1 MGQVH
6 RRTFLLAS
14 SALLAAPLA
23 SLAQQARKIPRIGVL
38 SLASPSSTTASI
50 EAFRSSLRN
59 LGYVEGRTIEVE
71 YRSAEGR
78 VERLPE
84 LAMQLVA
91 RNVDVILTDGGN
103 ASTLAA
109 RKATTTI
116 PIVMSVSV
124 NAVESGLIASLARP
138 GGNITGLT
146 VPRDLGAKQL
156 ELLRELVPSLSRVAV
171 LTRSDPAAAVR
182 RAQGKAMLL
191 ELLRLTIDYVE
202 VREPEDLAQG
212 FAAMRALRPNAMLVG
227 PDTLFFHLRDQ
238 ILEFARAARLPAMYP
253 FGDFVDAGGL
263 VSYSVSSKE
272 VYRTAAHYI
281 DNILK
286 GAKPADLPVEEP
298 REFELVINLK
308 TAKSLGITIPQ
319 SILIRADRVIE

>member
-1 MGQVH
+1 MN
-6 RRTFLLAS
+6 RRDSVL
-14 SALLAAPLA
+14 ALLVLGAPRIA
-23 SLAQQARKIPRIGVL
+23 LAQQARKIPRIGVL
-38 SLASPSSTTASI
+38 SLASPSSTTAGI
-50 EAFRSSLRN
+50 EALRSSLRN

-71 YRSAEGR
+71 YRSADGR

-91 RNVDVILTDGGN
+91 RSVDVILTDGGN
-103 ASTLAA
+103 VSALAA
-109 RKATTTI
+109 RKATATI
-116 PIVMSVSV
+116 PIVMSASV

-171 LTRSDPAAAVR
+171 LIRPDPAAAAR
-182 RAQGKAMLL
+182 RAQGKAMVL
-191 ELLRLTIDYVE
+191 ELLQLTIEYVE

-212 FAAMRALRPNAMLVG
+212 FAALRALRPNAMLVG
-227 PDTLFFHLRDQ
+227 PDTLFFHQRDQ
-238 ILEFARAARLPAMYP
+238 ILEFARTARLPAMYP

-281 DNILK
+281 DKILK

>member
-1 MGQVH
+1 MN
-6 RRTFLLAS
+6 RRDAVF
-14 SALLAAPLA
+14 ALLALGAPRIA
-23 SLAQQARKIPRIGVL
+23 LAQQARKIPRIGVL
-38 SLASPSSTTASI
+38 SLASPSSTSAGI
-50 EAFRSSLRN
+50 EALRSSLRN

-103 ASTLAA
+103 VSALAA
-109 RKATTTI
+109 RKATATI

-171 LTRSDPAAAVR
+171 LIRPDPAAAAR
-182 RAQGKAMLL
+182 RAQGKAMVL
-191 ELLRLTIDYVE
+191 ELLQLTIEYVE

-212 FAAMRALRPNAMLVG
+212 FAAMRAMRPNAMLVG
-227 PDTLFFHLRDQ
+227 PDTLFFHQRDQ
-238 ILEFARAARLPAMYP
+238 ILEFAHAARLPAMYP
-253 FGDFVDAGGL
+253 FRDFVDAGGL

-281 DNILK
+281 DKILK

-319 SILIRADRVIE
+319 SILLRADRLIE

>member
-1 MGQVH
+1 MN
-6 RRTFLLAS
+6 RRDSVL
-14 SALLAAPLA
+14 ALLVLGAPRIA
-23 SLAQQARKIPRIGVL
+23 LAQQARKIPRIGVL
-38 SLASPSSTTASI
+38 SLASPSSTTAGI
-50 EAFRSSLRN
+50 EALRSSLRN

-71 YRSAEGR
+71 YRSADGR
-78 VERLPE
+78 VEHLPE

-91 RNVDVILTDGGN
+91 RSVDVILTDGGN
-103 ASTLAA
+103 VSALAA

-171 LTRSDPAAAVR
+171 LIRPDSAAAAR
-182 RAQGKAMLL
+182 RAQGKAMVL
-191 ELLRLTIDYVE
+191 ELLQLTIEYVE

-212 FAAMRALRPNAMLVG
+212 FAALRALRPNAMLVG
-227 PDTLFFHLRDQ
+227 PDTLFFHQRDQ
-238 ILEFARAARLPAMYP
+238 ILEFARTARLPAMYP

-272 VYRTAAHYI
+272 VYRTAGHYI
-281 DNILK
+281 DRIQK
-286 GAKPADLPVEEP
+286 GANPADLPVEEP

-308 TAKSLGITIPQ
+308 TAKALGLKIPP
-319 SILIRADRVIE
+319 SILFRADRVIE